1 MNTLRV
7 VIADDHEIYRDG
19 LKMVLKKEKWVNVVG
34 EACNGKQ
41 LVHLVRKLEPDVII
55 TDIVMP
61 EMDGIEAMKEIMT
74 INPKACAIALSMFN
88 EDTMIVEMLE
98 AGALGYL
105 LKNAEKEE
113 IIEAIKSVF
122 KSQPYYCK
130 TTSARLVS
138 LISKSR
144 FNPYR
149 NHPVLQFTDREIA
162 LVKLICTE
170 KTSKEI
176 SEELFLSSRTIE
188 GYRTRLMQKMGVKS
202 TAGIVVYAIKT
213 GMFKVA
219 VQM

>member
-1 MNTLRV
+1 MNALKI

-19 LKMVLKKEKWVNVVG
+19 LKMVLKKENWVEVVG
-34 EACNGKQ
+34 EASNGKQ
-41 LVHLVRKLEPDVII
+41 LVQLVKKTEPDIVI

-61 EMDGIEAMKEIMT
+61 EMDGIAAMKELMQ
-74 INPKACAIALSMFN
+74 INPNTCAIALSMFH
-88 EDTMIVEMLE
+88 EETMIVEMLE

-113 IIEAIKSVF
+113 IIEAIKTVY
-122 KSQPYYCK
+122 KNQPYYCR
-130 TTSARLVS
+130 TTSAKLVG

-149 NHPVLQFTDREIA
+149 NRPQLQFSEREIMMVR
-162 LVKLICTE
+162 LVCME

-176 SEELFLSSRTIE
+176 SDELFMSSRTVE
-188 GYRTRLMQKMGVKS
+188 GYRTKIMQKMGVKS

-213 GMFKVA
+213 GIFKVST
-219 VQM
+219 V